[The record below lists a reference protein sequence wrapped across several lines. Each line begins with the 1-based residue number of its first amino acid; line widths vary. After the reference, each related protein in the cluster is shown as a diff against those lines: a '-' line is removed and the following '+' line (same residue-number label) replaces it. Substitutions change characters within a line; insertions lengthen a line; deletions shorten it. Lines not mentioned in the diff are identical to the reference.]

1 MSRTLKF
8 SHKMLFAVSATVI
21 AVFCLFALYN
31 DYTQRTAIRSDLD
44 SYLRKMS
51 TGTASNVQA
60 WLTGRMLLIE
70 SITETVAA
78 RSELLN
84 SLDLLTQKTVFATF
98 LAAYVGTQDGQF
110 VTPTPDDMPK
120 GYDPRE
126 RPWYQAAVASAHT
139 ILTQPYLDPSNNQL
153 TMTIADPV
161 FRSNGRLAGVVGG
174 DLSLEAL
181 IEIINAQDFSS
192 DGAAFLVSED
202 GTILVHPNQD
212 LVMRPL
218 NDAFS
223 GVKAIEADVVYE
235 VQQQGKSRLLTFA
248 PVNGLPSVKWF
259 IGVSVDKDQAF
270 GTLSLFRKT
279 TAVATFGAVIAIVSV
294 LGLLLKILMRPLRAM
309 GSAMRDIAEGE
320 GDLTRRLTIRGND
333 EFGELGSSFN
343 RFVERIHESI
353 REVSTAAIEVN
364 EVARRVVRESN
375 LSVTNLDQQA
385 ARTAGV
391 AAAINELGATAQE
404 IARNAATA
412 SQSSTD
418 ARSLT
423 ADSQVVVGETIT
435 AINQLS
441 TNIAASCATIEELNA
456 STANIGQILD
466 VIAGISQ
473 QTNLLALNAAIEA
486 ARAGEAGRG
495 FAVVA
500 DEVRSLAHR
509 TQESAQQVH
518 VLISQLQ
525 TGAGGAVTLMEKS
538 QGRSTKSVEVA
549 NLAGDHLA
557 EIARRIAEIDG
568 MNQSVA
574 VATEEQTSVV
584 ESLNIDIT
592 QINEL
597 NQSGVKALQSTL
609 LACTDLESEARRLER
624 LVKGFQI

>member
-1 MSRTLKF
+1 M
-8 SHKMLFAVSATVI
+8 
-21 AVFCLFALYN
+21 
-31 DYTQRTAIRSDLD
+31 
-44 SYLRKMS
+44 
-51 TGTASNVQA
+51 
-60 WLTGRMLLIE
+60 
-70 SITETVAA
+70 
-78 RSELLN
+78 
-84 SLDLLTQKTVFATF
+84 
-98 LAAYVGTQDGQF
+98 
-110 VTPTPDDMPK
+110 
-120 GYDPRE
+120 
-126 RPWYQAAVASAHT
+126 
-139 ILTQPYLDPSNNQL
+139 
-153 TMTIADPV
+153 
-161 FRSNGRLAGVVGG
+161 
-174 DLSLEAL
+174 
-181 IEIINAQDFSS
+181 
-192 DGAAFLVSED
+192 
-202 GTILVHPNQD
+202 
-212 LVMRPL
+212 
-218 NDAFS
+218 
-223 GVKAIEADVVYE
+223 
-235 VQQQGKSRLLTFA
+235 
-248 PVNGLPSVKWF
+248 
-259 IGVSVDKDQAF
+259 
-270 GTLSLFRKT
+270 
-279 TAVATFGAVIAIVSV
+279 
-294 LGLLLKILMRPLRAM
+294 
-309 GSAMRDIAEGE
+309 
-320 GDLTRRLTIRGND
+320 
-333 EFGELGSSFN
+333 
-343 RFVERIHESI
+343 
-353 REVSTAAIEVN
+353 
-364 EVARRVVRESN
+364 RESN